1 MDKKI
6 ISFLGGLN
14 KDDNGIQFPEGDY
27 KSANNIIIET
37 NESGNGV
44 AIKKMNSTQQLSSNI
59 APHFSKAEFVA
70 SIKDIDNSAYIL
82 LKGIIGGDYAATI
95 IKVKIKNS
103 NVDITNIITRY
114 DDQGCSISPD
124 MTIVGNRLIWNF
136 MGEGVPMMIEIS
148 NEDPYPLALKDQTP
162 SYNDLTLIK
171 APPIFQ
177 LKITENINVNASFN
191 IFSENTHQF
200 AARYIYIDKEVSVLG
215 SISPITSG
223 EDNIESIKVELNDN
237 EVLPTKADKI
247 EYYVRNGNDG
257 VWFLIDCVNL
267 NEYNKSTI
275 YKGLKSLALATAVSG
290 KQFDFVPYA
299 TKNIESVNN
308 LIFLGNNRENLPP
321 GDAKTQLII
330 SDQTKS
336 VSNATVTDIT
346 LVNGGSYT
354 SAPTVTVS
362 GSATATATLSALG
375 GSGYEG
381 TTPTATIYGG
391 NAVGGGSIST
401 TVNVSNTSGS
411 TYGSITS
418 ISVSGNKKYRGI
430 PSVKIWPGSNGSG
443 TGAYAH
449 VVMGSSNNG
458 KRQVTS
464 IVIVASVASVT
475 VTSAGSGYTTAPS
488 VSFSTGF
495 NDSNASATASIADP
509 IFDGTLY
516 SYYNPTP
523 HQENKYGFF
532 TKNDSGLDLHGFNI
546 DLEEET
552 KPFANGSLYEV
563 GIILFDE
570 YMRTRGVENTVRME
584 TSDFGFNKKTLN
596 ITRKDNWPSWA
607 KYYQVAVTDNLTKD
621 FIYDGYASGCY
632 FIAEASNDITLSTV
646 ADQMTDDNAV
656 AVLMTEY
663 NNLPQ
668 GSAESTARANEIL
681 DILNTDHGISRDN
694 GGNIYSQIDD
704 DQYIMSYKKNRPES
718 NQVEGLVTPTPF
730 LPKISLKA
738 SDIRDKIKYFAV
750 DISGMMAAERFYTFQ
765 VGDQIIGNFDQS
777 TDVTSYQTL
786 RILAQDGNLLLCD
799 PNPLIDASTLNNVEK
814 SLFFEIYS
822 PSETNKSIIYYG
834 NRDVYP
840 ITDIEGTGVK
850 IINLEGDCYY
860 SSITLPNNG
869 APKMIEE
876 YNTYSSPQDIEGDNF
891 SDYETSKRIN
901 IQAIQSIAT
910 VSTSFLSVRDT
921 PSDDISPL
929 LWTLKEG
936 KITINQEGLYTFE
949 YSGDFAIY
957 YYSSSSNNSSDTET
971 HIAETMQIG
980 LHIDGESVR
989 YADLQDFTTSTTGFT
1004 TFTSKSTVYL
1014 YAGEQV
1020 SISHQKSD
1028 ELLDLSA
1035 SPYNSA
1041 SGYANYFVSGMNHNI
1056 TISKDAISETPFAK
1070 RAIKRGVFK
1079 NYLSA
1084 IYDPTDKNFII
1095 KTLSRSGKISNVWN
1109 KDHGKPYIKYND
1121 IDPGFI
1127 KNRVRYSGRYID
1139 GGVSSLLS
1147 SFAFN
1152 DVADLPMEIG
1162 QINALVRTSDQ
1173 QSNGTVVL
1181 AMGDRDTFSLYI
1193 DRSMISTADGSDLTA
1208 QSNKVINNVY
1218 PLKGGFGCQ
1227 DKPSIIRKEGK
1238 VFFWDRTEKL
1248 YVRYAS
1254 EGLEP
1259 IEKKMR
1265 NYFKDKTSVKA
1276 SYYDPFYDMIFVNFS
1291 NDTLDLKTLAYS
1303 DKLRRWISEFDVS
1316 FTGSFYIDNH
1326 AYVFSELKYQ
1336 FGGQNKSIQRL
1347 YETRTGADYGTFFG
1361 NETKAKIKLT
1371 SNSILPVNV
1380 GHIQIKTSNWL
1391 DFNSHVED

>member
-1 MDKKI
+1 MEKKI

-14 KDDNGIQFPEGDY
+14 KDDNGLNFPEGDY

-44 AIKKMNSTQQLSSNI
+44 AIKKMNSTQQLSTSI

-103 NVDITNIITRY
+103 NVDVTNIITRY

-321 GDAKTQLII
+321 GDAKTQLTIA
-330 SDQTKS
+330 SQS
-336 VSNATVTDIT
+336 RSSPNGTVTSII
-346 LVNGGSYT
+346 VSEGGFYT
-354 SAPTVTVS
+354 SVPTVTVS
-362 GSATATATLSALG
+362 GSATASAGMSVLG
-375 GSGYEG
+375 GTGHSVVPTVSITGGNPMNG
-381 TTPTATIYGG
+381 TISATATIDSYGK
-391 NAVGGGSIST
+391 
-401 TVNVSNTSGS
+401 VN
-411 TYGSITS
+411 S
-418 ISVSGNKKYRGI
+418 ISVSGTKKYYGTPTI
-430 PSVKIWPGSNGSG
+430 SFSG
-443 TGAYAH
+443 TGINTYAKA
-449 VVMGSSNNG
+449 VMSFPDSQGLKTISSIILVRKVTGVTVSSGGSGYSRAPTVTFTTGYGGSSN
-458 KRQVTS
+458 TA
-464 IVIVASVASVT
+464 VAI
-475 VTSAGSGYTTAPS
+475 
-488 VSFSTGF
+488 
-495 NDSNASATASIADP
+495 ASIADTTY
-509 IFDGTLY
+509 DGTLY
-516 SYYNPTP
+516 SYYSPTP
-523 HQENKYGFF
+523 NSSNIYSDYYL
-532 TKNDSGLDLHGFNI
+532 NANGLNTTGFNI

-656 AVLMTEY
+656 GVLMAEFMPLY
-663 NNLPQ
+663 Q
-668 GSAESTARANEIL
+668 GAGNTSPEDQARANEIR
-681 DILNTDHGISRDN
+681 DILSTEHGVDLDTSISVL
-694 GGNIYSQIDD
+694 SAVSA
-704 DQYIMSYKKNRPES
+704 DQMLLSYKKKRPES
-718 NQVEGLVTPTPF
+718 NQVDGLVTPTPF
-730 LPKISLKA
+730 LPKGSLKA

-799 PNPLIDASTLNNVEK
+799 PNPLIDVSTLNNVEK

-822 PSETNKSIIYYG
+822 PSDTNKSIIYYG

-876 YNTYSSPQDIEGDNF
+876 YNTYLSPEVFEGADYYTTNEISFNLNTDVANVNSSNLTIR
-891 SDYETSKRIN
+891 DYPNK
-901 IQAIQSIAT
+901 
-910 VSTSFLSVRDT
+910 
-921 PSDDISPL
+921 DISPL
-929 LWTLKEG
+929 LWTLENG
-936 KITINQEGLYTFE
+936 KIVINQEGLYTFE
-949 YSGDFAIY
+949 YSGDFGLY
-957 YYSSSSNNSSDTET
+957 YYTNADSPVFFE
-971 HIAETMQIG
+971 EQLQIG
-980 LHIDGESVR
+980 LLIDGESVR
-989 YADLQDFTTSTTGFT
+989 YADLQDFTTSTDGFT
-1004 TFTSKSTVYL
+1004 TFTSRSTVYL
-1014 YAGEQV
+1014 YTGEQV
-1020 SISHQKSD
+1020 SISNQKSD
-1028 ELLDLSA
+1028 EFIDITAAPISA
-1035 SPYNSA
+1035 A
-1041 SGYANYFVSGMNHNI
+1041 SNYGYRAGAINHRI

-1070 RAIKRGVFK
+1070 RAIQRGVYISSK
-1079 NYLSA
+1079 DE
-1084 IYDPTDKNFII
+1084 IYDPIDKNFII

-1193 DRSMISTADGSDLTA
+1193 DRSMISTADGSDITA

-1336 FGGQNKSIQRL
+1336 FGGQSRSIQRL
-1347 YETRTGADYGTFFG
+1347 HETRTGADYGTFFG